1 MKNFSDERGQIQKLF
16 LHNKPFLILKM
27 IYYNDNHTYAAI
39 ISRKIDCSYSYIV
52 KLLNKMS
59 KLDIVKVSND
69 KHKRIVKL
77 TDKGKKLFKLLL
89 EVSTIK

>member
-1 MKNFSDERGQIQKLF
+1 MKGVGEDKGQVQRLF
-16 LHNKPFLILKM
+16 LHSKPFLILKM
-27 IYYNDNHTYAAI
+27 IYFNDNHVYAAI

-69 KHKRIVKL
+69 RHKKIIKL
-77 TDKGKKLFKLLL
+77 TDKGKKLFKLLMAA
-89 EVSTIK
+89 SAIK